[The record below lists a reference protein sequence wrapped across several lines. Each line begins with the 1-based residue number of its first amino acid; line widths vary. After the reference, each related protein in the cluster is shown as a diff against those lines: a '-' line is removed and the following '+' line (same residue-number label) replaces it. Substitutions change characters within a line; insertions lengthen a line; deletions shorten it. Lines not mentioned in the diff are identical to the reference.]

1 VTKET
6 FYFQNHTETAAAA
19 IDKFSKAPVAPR
31 IIRMHEAKLKTGLS
45 RSTIYKLESEG
56 KFPPKIKLSERTV
69 GFLEPDID
77 AWIAERVAASN
88 QGGIV
93 GAEV

>member
-1 VTKET
+1 MTRDT
-6 FYFQNHTETAAAA
+6 SHFQNHTETAATA
-19 IDKFSKAPVAPR
+19 IDKFPKAPAAPR

-69 GFLEPDID
+69 GFLEPAID
-77 AWIAERVAASN
+77 AWIAERVAASS
-88 QGGIV
+88 QGG
-93 GAEV
+93 AA